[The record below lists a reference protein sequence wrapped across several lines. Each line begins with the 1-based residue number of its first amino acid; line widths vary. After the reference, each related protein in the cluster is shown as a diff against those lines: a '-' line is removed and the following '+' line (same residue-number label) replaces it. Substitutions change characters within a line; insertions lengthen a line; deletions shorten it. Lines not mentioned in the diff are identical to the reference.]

1 MRKLF
6 MAAVVAACAAA
17 LVLLA
22 ACKATDTAGNMRAGS
37 TALNSPAQ
45 PAQAANPADAA
56 PRITVAELQQKLQKG
71 EAVIYDTRAKS
82 AYEQEHIKGS
92 LSMPS
97 GDVATRT
104 GELPKDKLI
113 VFYCT

>member
-6 MAAVVAACAAA
+6 LAAVAAACVAAA
-17 LVLLA
+17 VLLA
-22 ACKATDTAGNMRAGS
+22 ACKATDTAGNLRAGS

-45 PAQAANPADAA
+45 PVQAANPADAA
-56 PRITVAELQQKLQKG
+56 PRITVAELQQKLEKG
-71 EAVIYDTRAKS
+71 GVVIYDTRAKS
-82 AYEQEHIKGS
+82 AYDQEHIKGA
-92 LSMPS
+92 LSMPT
-97 GDVATRT
+97 GEVANRT

>member
-6 MAAVVAACAAA
+6 LTAAAAACAAA
-17 LVLLA
+17 ALLA
-22 ACKATDTAGNMRAGS
+22 GCKATDTAGN
-37 TALNSPAQ
+37 LNAAASQAAP
-45 PAQAANPADAA
+45 PAQAANPAEDAR
-56 PRITVAELQQKLQKG
+56 RITVAEVKQKLDAG
-71 EAVIYDTRAKS
+71 EAVVYDTRAKT
-82 AYEQEHIKGS
+82 AYDIEHIKGA

-97 GDVATRT
+97 NEVATRT

>member
-6 MAAVVAACAAA
+6 LTAVVSACAAA
-17 LVLLA
+17 ALLA
-22 ACKATDTAGNMRAGS
+22 GCKATDTAGNLNASS
-37 TALNSPAQ
+37 TAVNSPAQ
-45 PAQAANPADAA
+45 PQQAANPSEAA
-56 PRITVAELQQKLQKG
+56 ARITVAELKQKVDAG
-71 EAVIYDTRAKS
+71 EVAIYDTRAKS
-82 AYEQEHIKGS
+82 AYDQEHIKGA

-97 GDVATRT
+97 NEVAART

>member
-6 MAAVVAACAAA
+6 LTAIAVACAAI
-17 LVLLA
+17 LLA
-22 ACKATDTAGNMRAGS
+22 ACKATDTAGNLRPDS

-45 PAQAANPADAA
+45 PVQAMNPADAA
-56 PRITVAELQQKLQKG
+56 PRITVAELQQKLERG

-92 LSMPS
+92 LSMPT
-97 GDVATRT
+97 GEVADRV
-104 GELPKDKLI
+104 GELPKGKLI